1 MRAMAAVD
9 AQLLWMSASVPNDQ
23 FLLYGFDGAPG
34 SIEAAVAEVR
44 RRAEGCP
51 ELRLR
56 AVDDSPLRY
65 PGWEF
70 GAISDDQLVVH
81 DGPAM
86 DWQGC
91 LDTVVGLT
99 RLDASRMSWC
109 VHVFPRVLGGP
120 ATAGVGAVVVVQI
133 SHALGDGH
141 RSAELAAAL
150 LGRPRA
156 PLPVGAPERGF
167 LPWRAV
173 VAGREHRRLRRA
185 IGAGLIDPP
194 PAPRPELSVNA
205 GPRRSAAARTLVL
218 DRARLAGRTV
228 TVGVLSAVADALGGL
243 LAGRGEDISRLG
255 AEVPMAIPRRRMA
268 HNNFRNFAVDLY
280 PELAAPDRAER
291 IAGQLAAHRRRG
303 EHPAARASDAALE
316 AVPAAVLR
324 WGVGRF
330 DPAERWPTVSGHTVV
345 SSVYR
350 GPADLSFGGC
360 PVVLTAGFP
369 ALSPMMG
376 LTHGVHGI
384 GGTVA
389 VSVHADP
396 TVVDI
401 EDYLDRLRHALG
413 LPRSPRSPREQT

>member
-9 AQLLWMSASVPNDQ
+9 AQLLWMSAIVPNDQ

-44 RRAEGCP
+44 RRAEDCP

-56 AVDDSPLRY
+56 AVDDSRLRY
-65 PGWEF
+65 PGWES
-70 GAISDDQLVVH
+70 GGISDDQLVVH
-81 DGPAM
+81 AGRAV

-91 LDTVVGLT
+91 LDTVIGLT
-99 RLDASRMSWC
+99 RLDATRMAWC
-109 VHVFPRVLGGP
+109 VHVFPEVFGVP
-120 ATAGVGAVVVVQI
+120 AAVGVGSVVVVQI

-150 LGRPRA
+150 LGRPRT
-156 PLPVGAPERGF
+156 PVPVGAPERGF

-173 VAGREHRRLRRA
+173 IAGREHRRLQRA
-185 IGAGLIDPP
+185 IGAGLIDAP
-194 PAPRPELSVNA
+194 PAPRPVLSVNA
-205 GPRRSAAARTLVL
+205 GSRRSADARTLVL
-218 DRARLAGRTV
+218 DRSRLAGRTV
-228 TVGVLSAVADALGGL
+228 TVGALSAVADALGGL

-255 AEVPMAIPRRRMA
+255 AEVPMAIRGSRGA
-268 HNNFRNFAVDLY
+268 HNNFRNVAVDLH
-280 PELAAPDRAER
+280 PELAPQDRAER

-303 EHPAARASDAALE
+303 EHPAWTASAAALE

-330 DPAERWPTVSGHTVV
+330 DPGERWPTVSGHTVV
-345 SSVYR
+345 SSVDR
-350 GPADLSFGGC
+350 GPADLSFGGR
-360 PVVLTAGFP
+360 PVVLTAGLP

-396 TVVDI
+396 TVVDV
-401 EDYLDRLRHALG
+401 EDYLDRLRHAL
-413 LPRSPRSPREQT
+413 RSPREQT

>member
-1 MRAMAAVD
+1 
-9 AQLLWMSASVPNDQ
+9 
-23 FLLYGFDGAPG
+23 
-34 SIEAAVAEVR
+34 
-44 RRAEGCP
+44 
-51 ELRLR
+51 
-56 AVDDSPLRY
+56 
-65 PGWEF
+65 
-70 GAISDDQLVVH
+70 
-81 DGPAM
+81 
-86 DWQGC
+86 
-91 LDTVVGLT
+91 LT

-413 LPRSPRSPREQT
+413 LPRSPRSPRSPREQT